1 MLDEL
6 FDKLQDKYN
15 PGDFEGKIYQLWLEN
30 NYFQGVIDNTKKPFS
45 IVIPPPNV
53 TGYLHVGHALN
64 NTLQDVVIRYKRMKG
79 FSACWIPGTD
89 HAGIATQNVV
99 EKELNKAGIT
109 RFQLG
114 REKFTGKVW
123 EWRNRYGSRIISQ
136 LKSLGSSCDWSRLRF
151 TFDEDYIRAVNK
163 EFVALFNAGLLYR
176 GNYIVNW
183 CPRCLTAI
191 SDIEVE
197 HSDKK
202 GILWDIKYPLIDTET
217 GKPGTTEFIVVS
229 TTRPETM
236 LGDTAVA
243 VNPKDKRYK
252 NYVGRFVLLP
262 LMERKIPVVAD
273 DYVDMNFG
281 TGAVKV
287 TPSHDPND
295 FEIAKRHKLQEINIM
310 TDSAVMNASAGKYE
324 GLDRYEARKKVLA
337 DLEKAGLLQ
346 GKKEHVSSVGNC
358 SRCDTIIEPRVSLQ
372 WYVSMKKLAKPAI
385 AAVRDGKVKIIPK
398 KWEKLYFNWMENI
411 RDWCISRQ
419 LWWGHR
425 IPVWYC
431 NDCNEMIV
439 SEIPPE
445 KCSKCSSTNLEQDN
459 DVLDTWFSSCL
470 WPFAS
475 MGWPKDTPELHYFFP
490 TSVLITAH
498 DIIFFWVA
506 RMIMMSLYFMKEVP
520 FKEVFINPL
529 VNDVYGQKMSK
540 SRGNVVDP
548 MEIINKY
555 GADSLRYALAS
566 LTTPGKNLLLGQEK
580 IEGARNFANK
590 LWNAA
595 KFLIY
600 CMDNEKDFYPAKIK
614 FSELEL
620 NLWDKWILSRFAKT
634 IKMAEKYLEK
644 YNFSFACRI
653 LNNFFWNDYCDWY
666 IEASKVRVYSK
677 DSNSAQIM
685 ENDKKTA
692 LYILWY
698 ILEKYLKLLHPV
710 MPFITEK
717 IWQNIPHEGKSIM
730 VEKIPGSGDRMPGK
744 IDNESEEEL
753 LSIFE
758 IVGEIRRLR
767 SELKINPAVKI
778 KVYIKTATK
787 ELSELI
793 TGNLAYI
800 YSLAKLELLDLAEPE
815 DKKGFVKSVKSGS
828 EIYLYLLDAVDQELE
843 IKRLRD
849 EISKLKIEMEKSNKK
864 ISNPQFME
872 KAPKDIIDKESEK
885 FEQASNALKILYDQL
900 EKMQEIKK

>member
-1 MLDEL
+1 M
-6 FDKLQDKYN
+6 
-15 PGDFEGKIYQLWLEN
+15 
-30 NYFQGVIDNTKKPFS
+30 
-45 IVIPPPNV
+45 
-53 TGYLHVGHALN
+53 
-64 NTLQDVVIRYKRMKG
+64 RG

-114 REKFTGKVW
+114 REKFIDKVW
-123 EWRNRYGSRIISQ
+123 EWRNQYGSRIISQ

-163 EFVALFNAGLLYR
+163 EFVAFFNAGLIYR

-202 GILWDIKYPLIDTET
+202 GMLWDIKYPLIDTET
-217 GKPGTTEFIVVS
+217 GKPSTTKFIVVS

-243 VNPKDKRYK
+243 VNPKDKRYE
-252 NYVGRFVLLP
+252 NFVGLFVLLP
-262 LMERKIPVVAD
+262 LMERKIPIIAD

-295 FEIAKRHKLQEINIM
+295 FEIGKRHKLEEINIM

-337 DLEKAGLLQ
+337 DLEKSGLLQ
-346 GKKEHVSSVGNC
+346 GKKDHVSSVGNC

-372 WYVSMKKLAKPAI
+372 WYVSMKKLAEPAI
-385 AAVRDGKVKIIPK
+385 TAVRKGKVKIIPK
-398 KWEKLYFNWMENI
+398 KWEKLYYIWMENI

-431 NDCNEMIV
+431 NDCNELIV

-475 MGWPKDTPELHYFFP
+475 MGWPKDTPDLHYFFP

-506 RMIMMSLYFMKEVP
+506 RMIMMSLYFMKEAP

-540 SRGNVVDP
+540 SKGNVVDP

-555 GADSLRYALAS
+555 GADSLRYTLAS
-566 LTTPGKNLLLGQEK
+566 LTTPGKNLLLGKEK

-600 CMDNEKDFYPAKIK
+600 CMDTEKDFYPAKIK
-614 FSELEL
+614 SSELRL

-634 IKMAEKYLEK
+634 IKMVEKYLEK

-666 IEASKVRVYSK
+666 IEASKVRIY
-677 DSNSAQIM
+677 SAQILK
-685 ENDKKTA
+685 NDKKTA

-698 ILEKYLKLLHPV
+698 ILEKYLKLLHPF

-717 IWQNIPHEGKSIM
+717 IWQNIPHKGESIM
-730 VEKIPGSGDRMPGK
+730 VEKIPGPGDRMPGK
-744 IDNESEEEL
+744 IDNKSEKEL

-778 KVYIKTATK
+778 KVYVKTASK

-793 TGNLAYI
+793 SSNLAYI
-800 YSLAKLELLDLAEPE
+800 YSLAKLELLSLAEPE
-815 DKKGFVKSVKSGS
+815 DKKGFVKSIKGGS
-828 EIYLYLLDAVDQELE
+828 EIYIYLLDAIDIELE
-843 IKRLRD
+843 IRRLRD
-849 EISKLKIEMEKSNKK
+849 EIFKLKIEVEKSNKK

-872 KAPKDIIDKESEK
+872 KAPKDIIGKESEK
-885 FEQASNALKILYDQL
+885 FKQSSHALKILYDQL
-900 EKMQEIKK
+900 ENIQEIKK

>member
-45 IVIPPPNV
+45 IVIPPPNI

-64 NTLQDVVIRYKRMKG
+64 NTLQDVVIRYKRMRG

-114 REKFTGKVW
+114 REKFVDKVW
-123 EWRNRYGSRIISQ
+123 EWRNQYGSRIISQ
-136 LKSLGSSCDWSRLRF
+136 LESLGSSCDWSRLRF

-163 EFVALFNAGLLYR
+163 EFVTLFNAGLLYR

-217 GKPGTTEFIVVS
+217 GKPSTTEFIVVS

-243 VNPKDKRYK
+243 VNPKDKRYE

-262 LMERKIPVVAD
+262 LMERKIPILAD

-295 FEIAKRHKLQEINIM
+295 FEIGKRHKLQEINIM

-337 DLEKAGLLQ
+337 DLEKSGLLQ
-346 GKKEHVSSVGNC
+346 GKKDHVSSVGNC

-372 WYVSMKKLAKPAI
+372 WYVSMKKLAEPAI
-385 AAVRDGKVKIIPK
+385 AAVREGKVKIIPK

-431 NDCNEMIV
+431 KDCNEMIV

-506 RMIMMSLYFMKEVP
+506 RMIMMSLYFMKEAP

-540 SRGNVVDP
+540 SKGNVADP

-555 GADSLRYALAS
+555 GADSLRYTLAS

-614 FSELEL
+614 SSELRL

-666 IEASKVRVYSK
+666 IEASKVRIY
-677 DSNSAQIM
+677 SAQILK
-685 ENDKKTA
+685 NDKKTA

-698 ILEKYLKLLHPV
+698 ILEKYLKLLHPF

-717 IWQNIPHEGKSIM
+717 IWQNIPHEGESIM
-730 VEKIPGSGDRMPGK
+730 IEKIPGSGDRMLGK
-744 IDNESEEEL
+744 IDNESEKEL

-778 KVYIKTATK
+778 KVYVKTASK

-793 TGNLAYI
+793 ISNLAYI
-800 YSLAKLELLDLAEPE
+800 YSLAKLELLNLAEPE
-815 DKKGFVKSVKSGS
+815 DKKGFVKSVKGGS
-828 EIYLYLLDAVDQELE
+828 EIYIYLLDAIDIELE

-849 EISKLKIEMEKSNKK
+849 EISKLKIEVEKSNKK

-872 KAPKDIIDKESEK
+872 KAPKDIIGKESEK
-885 FEQASNALKILYDQL
+885 FEQSNHALKILYDQL

>member
-1 MLDEL
+1 
-6 FDKLQDKYN
+6 
-15 PGDFEGKIYQLWLEN
+15 
-30 NYFQGVIDNTKKPFS
+30 
-45 IVIPPPNV
+45 
-53 TGYLHVGHALN
+53 
-64 NTLQDVVIRYKRMKG
+64 
-79 FSACWIPGTD
+79 
-89 HAGIATQNVV
+89 
-99 EKELNKAGIT
+99 
-109 RFQLG
+109 
-114 REKFTGKVW
+114 
-123 EWRNRYGSRIISQ
+123 
-136 LKSLGSSCDWSRLRF
+136 
-151 TFDEDYIRAVNK
+151 
-163 EFVALFNAGLLYR
+163 
-176 GNYIVNW
+176 
-183 CPRCLTAI
+183 
-191 SDIEVE
+191 
-197 HSDKK
+197 
-202 GILWDIKYPLIDTET
+202 
-217 GKPGTTEFIVVS
+217 
-229 TTRPETM
+229 
-236 LGDTAVA
+236 
-243 VNPKDKRYK
+243 
-252 NYVGRFVLLP
+252 
-262 LMERKIPVVAD
+262 
-273 DYVDMNFG
+273 
-281 TGAVKV
+281 
-287 TPSHDPND
+287 
-295 FEIAKRHKLQEINIM
+295 
-310 TDSAVMNASAGKYE
+310 
-324 GLDRYEARKKVLA
+324 
-337 DLEKAGLLQ
+337 
-346 GKKEHVSSVGNC
+346 
-358 SRCDTIIEPRVSLQ
+358 
-372 WYVSMKKLAKPAI
+372 
-385 AAVRDGKVKIIPK
+385 
-398 KWEKLYFNWMENI
+398 MENI

-431 NDCNEMIV
+431 KDCNEMIV

-506 RMIMMSLYFMKEVP
+506 RMIMMSLYFMKEAP

-540 SRGNVVDP
+540 SKGNVVDP

-555 GADSLRYALAS
+555 GADSLRYTLAS

-595 KFLIY
+595 KFLIC

-614 FSELEL
+614 SSELRL

-634 IKMAEKYLEK
+634 IKAAEKYLEK

-666 IEASKVRVYSK
+666 IEASKVRIYSK
-677 DSNSAQIM
+677 DSNSAQIL

-698 ILEKYLKLLHPV
+698 ILEKYLKLLHPF

-730 VEKIPGSGDRMPGK
+730 VEKIPSSGDRMLGK
-744 IDNESEEEL
+744 IDNESEKEL

-778 KVYIKTATK
+778 KVYIKTASK

-800 YSLAKLELLDLAEPE
+800 YSLAKLELLNLTEPE
-815 DKKGFVKSVKSGS
+815 DKKGFVKSVKGGS
-828 EIYLYLLDAVDQELE
+828 EIYIYLLDAIDIELE

-872 KAPKDIIDKESEK
+872 KAPKDIIWKESEK
-885 FEQASNALKILYDQL
+885 FEQSSHTIRILYDQL

>member
-1 MLDEL
+1 MLDKL

-64 NTLQDVVIRYKRMKG
+64 NTLQDIVIRNKRMKG

-109 RFQLG
+109 RFHLG
-114 REKFTGKVW
+114 REKFIDKVW
-123 EWRNRYGSRIISQ
+123 EWREQYGDRIISQ
-136 LKSLGSSCDWSRLRF
+136 LKSLGCSCDWSRLRF
-151 TFDEDYIRAVNK
+151 TFDDEYIRAVNK
-163 EFVALFNAGLLYR
+163 EFVTLYNAGLIYR

-183 CPRCLTAI
+183 CPRCMTAI

-197 HSDKK
+197 HKDKK
-202 GILWDIKYPLIDTET
+202 GTLWDIKYPLIDVKT
-217 GKPGTTEFIVVS
+217 GKPSSTEFIIVS

-252 NYVGRFVLLP
+252 DYIGRHVLLP
-262 LMERKIPVVAD
+262 LMERKIPVITD
-273 DYVDMNFG
+273 DYVDMKFG

-295 FEIAKRHKLQEINIM
+295 FEIGKRHNLEEINIM
-310 TDSAVMNASAGKYE
+310 TESAVMNANAGIYE

-337 DLEKAGLLQ
+337 DLGKSGLLQ
-346 GKKEHVSSVGNC
+346 GEKEHISSVGSC
-358 SRCDTIIEPRVSLQ
+358 HRCDTVIEPRISLQ

-385 AAVRDGKVKIIPK
+385 AAVREGKIKIIPK
-398 KWEKLYFNWMENI
+398 KWEKLYFDWMENI

-431 NDCNEMIV
+431 KDCNEMIV
-439 SEIPPE
+439 SEIPPK
-445 KCSKCSSTNLEQDN
+445 KCSKCKSSKLEQDS
-459 DVLDTWFSSCL
+459 DVLDTWVSSCL

-475 MGWPKDTPELHYFFP
+475 MGWPEDTPELHYFFP

-540 SRGNVVDP
+540 SRGNAVDP

-555 GADSLRYALAS
+555 GADSLRYTLAS
-566 LTTPGKNLLLGQEK
+566 LTTPGRNLLLGQEK

-600 CMDNEKDFYPAKIK
+600 CLENEKDFYPLKINY
-614 FSELEL
+614 SELSL

-644 YNFSFACRI
+644 YNFSFACRV
-653 LNNFFWNDYCDWY
+653 LNNFFWDDYCDWY
-666 IEASKVRVYSK
+666 IEASKVRIYSK
-677 DSNSAQIM
+677 ESPKD
-685 ENDKKTA
+685 DKKTA
-692 LYILWY
+692 LYVLWY
-698 ILEKYLKLLHPV
+698 ILEKYLKLLHPF

-730 VEKIPGSGDRMPGK
+730 IEKIPGPGDRMPGK
-744 IDNESEEEL
+744 IDNKSEKEL

-767 SELKINPAVKI
+767 SELKINPGFKVK
-778 KVYIKTATK
+778 VHVKTASK

-793 TGNLAYI
+793 TGNAAYI
-800 YSLAKLELLDLAEPE
+800 YSLAKLELLSLTEPE
-815 DKKGFVKSVKSGS
+815 DKKGFVKSVKGGS
-828 EIYLYLLDAVDQELE
+828 EIYIYLLDAIDIELE

-849 EISKLKIEMEKSNKK
+849 EISRLKIEIEKSNKK

-872 KAPKDIIDKESEK
+872 KAPKDIIGKETEK
-885 FEQASNALKILYDQL
+885 FKQSSRTLKILFDQL
-900 EKMQEIKK
+900 EKMQELKK

>member
-15 PGDFEGKIYQLWLEN
+15 PGDFEGKIYQFWLEN

-64 NTLQDVVIRYKRMKG
+64 NTLQDVVIRYKRMRG

-114 REKFTGKVW
+114 REKFVDKVW
-123 EWRNRYGSRIISQ
+123 EWRNQYGSRIISQ

-202 GILWDIKYPLIDTET
+202 GSLWDIKYPLIDTET
-217 GKPGTTEFIVVS
+217 GKSSTSEFIVVS

-236 LGDTAVA
+236 LGDSAVA

-262 LMERKIPVVAD
+262 LMERKIPILAD

-295 FEIAKRHKLQEINIM
+295 FEIGKRHKLQEINIM
-310 TDSAVMNASAGKYE
+310 TDSAVMNASAGKYK
-324 GLDRYEARKKVLA
+324 GLERYEARKKVLA
-337 DLEKAGLLQ
+337 DLKKSGLLQ
-346 GKKEHVSSVGNC
+346 GKKDHFSSVGNC

-372 WYVSMKKLAKPAI
+372 WYVSMKKLAEPAI
-385 AAVRDGKVKIIPK
+385 AAVHEGKVKIIPK

-431 NDCNEMIV
+431 KDCNEMIV

-445 KCSKCSSTNLEQDN
+445 KCGKCSSTNLEQDS

-506 RMIMMSLYFMKEVP
+506 RMIMMSLYFMKEAP

-555 GADSLRYALAS
+555 GADALRYTLAS

-595 KFLIY
+595 KFLIH
-600 CMDNEKDFYPAKIK
+600 CVDNEKDFYPAKIK
-614 FSELEL
+614 SSELRL

-666 IEASKVRVYSK
+666 IEASKVRIY
-677 DSNSAQIM
+677 SAQILK
-685 ENDKKTA
+685 NDKKTA
-692 LYILWY
+692 FYILWY
-698 ILEKYLKLLHPV
+698 ILEKYLKLLHPF

-730 VEKIPGSGDRMPGK
+730 VEKIPCSGDRILGK
-744 IDNESEEEL
+744 IDNESEKEL

-778 KVYIKTATK
+778 KVYIKTASK

-793 TGNLAYI
+793 ISNLAYI
-800 YSLAKLELLDLAEPE
+800 YSLAKLELLSLAEPE
-815 DKKGFVKSVKSGS
+815 DKKGFVKSVKGGS
-828 EIYLYLLDAVDQELE
+828 EIYIYVLDAIDQELE

-872 KAPKDIIDKESEK
+872 KAPKDIIGKESEK
-885 FEQASNALKILYDQL
+885 FKQSSHALKILYDQL
-900 EKMQEIKK
+900 EKIREIKK

>member
-15 PGDFEGKIYQLWLEN
+15 PGDFEGKIYQFWLEN

-64 NTLQDVVIRYKRMKG
+64 NTLQDVVIRYKRMRG

-114 REKFTGKVW
+114 REKFVDKVW
-123 EWRNRYGSRIISQ
+123 EWRNQYGSRIISQ

-202 GILWDIKYPLIDTET
+202 GSLWDIKYPLIDTET
-217 GKPGTTEFIVVS
+217 GKSSTSEFIVVS

-236 LGDTAVA
+236 LGDSAVA

-262 LMERKIPVVAD
+262 LMERKIPILAD

-295 FEIAKRHKLQEINIM
+295 FEIGKRHKLQEINIM
-310 TDSAVMNASAGKYE
+310 TDSAVMNASAGKYK
-324 GLDRYEARKKVLA
+324 GLERYEARKKVLA
-337 DLEKAGLLQ
+337 DLKKSGLLQ
-346 GKKEHVSSVGNC
+346 GKKDHFSSVGNC

-372 WYVSMKKLAKPAI
+372 WYVSMKKLAEPAI
-385 AAVRDGKVKIIPK
+385 AAVHEGKVKIIPK

-431 NDCNEMIV
+431 KDCNEMIV

-445 KCSKCSSTNLEQDN
+445 KCGKCSSTNLEQDS

-506 RMIMMSLYFMKEVP
+506 RMIMMSLYFMKEAP

-555 GADSLRYALAS
+555 GADALRYTLAS

-595 KFLIY
+595 KFLIH
-600 CMDNEKDFYPAKIK
+600 CVDNEKDFYPAKIK
-614 FSELEL
+614 SSELRL

-653 LNNFFWNDYCDWY
+653 LNNFFWND
-666 IEASKVRVYSK
+666 
-677 DSNSAQIM
+677 
-685 ENDKKTA
+685 
-692 LYILWY
+692 
-698 ILEKYLKLLHPV
+698 
-710 MPFITEK
+710 
-717 IWQNIPHEGKSIM
+717 
-730 VEKIPGSGDRMPGK
+730 
-744 IDNESEEEL
+744 
-753 LSIFE
+753 
-758 IVGEIRRLR
+758 
-767 SELKINPAVKI
+767 
-778 KVYIKTATK
+778 
-787 ELSELI
+787 
-793 TGNLAYI
+793 
-800 YSLAKLELLDLAEPE
+800 
-815 DKKGFVKSVKSGS
+815 
-828 EIYLYLLDAVDQELE
+828 
-843 IKRLRD
+843 
-849 EISKLKIEMEKSNKK
+849 
-864 ISNPQFME
+864 
-872 KAPKDIIDKESEK
+872 
-885 FEQASNALKILYDQL
+885 
-900 EKMQEIKK
+900 